1 MIIVQARI
9 PVLGDKRNVAYQHIH
24 EFVDRVRTEQGCLS
38 CEALVT
44 LENPDVIVIHQAWRD
59 AADLNEHAGGPH
71 LDAFLDA
78 LPQFVDGEVSTLRY
92 EALAAEEQG
101 DLDLDLDDE
110 PAGVPQ
116 GVTLH

>member
-9 PVLGDKRNVAYQHIH
+9 PVLGDKRNIAYQSIH

-44 LENPDVIVIHQAWRD
+44 LENPDVIVIQQAWRGAD
-59 AADLNEHAGGPH
+59 DLNTHAGGPH

-92 EALAAEEQG
+92 EAFAADDSPDVELDADEEM
-101 DLDLDLDDE
+101 
-110 PAGVPQ
+110 AAPQ